1 MRTDTRKY
9 FKIGLRSAA
18 VAALYA
24 ATIHFSYAAEDQV
37 ARPDPSFTAVS
48 KPELP
53 GSVAFPPLT
62 PAPAEKA
69 SSVSRPDTAKPVERT
84 ASRPTDR
91 TETTPGVDPIKTA
104 GIVPGVFG
112 SAAIPMRNF
121 PVAGRWRKVFTEI
134 GNCDRGIDCGRRG
147 ASFAMLSLGIRDKK
161 FLDKLETVN
170 RVVNTM
176 IGYRKDKEIYG
187 GLDYWATPAETLAR
201 GIGDCEDFAILKM
214 AALIKAG
221 VPAQSMSLVVLQ
233 DRELKVFHAVLS
245 VATQSGNFI
254 LDNLYNDVRRDDTLK
269 SYVPLYSFST
279 DRAWIHGG
287 RPGSEQ
293 VAALSGDFTTIAP
306 GEGLQ

>member
-1 MRTDTRKY
+1 MPVT
-9 FKIGLRSAA
+9 A
-18 VAALYA
+18 A
-24 ATIHFSYAAEDQV
+24 ATAPVSRLDTAGLVKRKETAAAEV
-37 ARPDPSFTAVS
+37 
-48 KPELP
+48 
-53 GSVAFPPLT
+53 
-62 PAPAEKA
+62 
-69 SSVSRPDTAKPVERT
+69 
-84 ASRPTDR
+84 
-91 TETTPGVDPIKTA
+91 TEAAAGVDPIKTA

-121 PVAGRWRKVFTEI
+121 PVAGRWRKVFSEI

-147 ASFAMLSLGIRDKK
+147 ASFAMLSLGVRDKK

-221 VPAQSMSLVVLQ
+221 IPAQSMSLVVLQ

-254 LDNLYNDVRRDDTLK
+254 LDNLYNDVRRDDALK

>member
-1 MRTDTRKY
+1 MKATSNEY
-9 FKIGLRSAA
+9 ILRGIKLLATAAFVATTLQNAAASDDQTQSAVQMPA
-18 VAALYA
+18 LLGGVALRLPA
-24 ATIHFSYAAEDQV
+24 AAQATTS
-37 ARPDPSFTAVS
+37 PDPA
-48 KPELP
+48 
-53 GSVAFPPLT
+53 AD
-62 PAPAEKA
+62 A
-69 SSVSRPDTAKPVERT
+69 SGLVERSVQVV
-84 ASRPTDR
+84 ASA
-91 TETTPGVDPIKTA
+91 EAEEIAGVDPIQTS

-112 SAAIPMRNF
+112 SVAIPMRNF
-121 PVAGRWRKVFTEI
+121 PVAGRWRKVYGQI
-134 GNCDRGIDCGRRG
+134 GECTQGIACGKRG
-147 ASFAMLSLGIRDKK
+147 ASFAMLTVGVRDKK
-161 FLDKLETVN
+161 FLDKLATVN

-245 VATQSGNFI
+245 IATQSGNFI
-254 LDNLYNDVRRDDTLK
+254 LDNLYNDVRRDDELK

-287 RPGSEQ
+287 RPGSDQ

>member
-1 MRTDTRKY
+1 MKATSNKYIAHGIKLLATAALVATTLQNAAASDGQTQSAVRMPALLGGVALRLPAATRAATS
-9 FKIGLRSAA
+9 FDPAADASGLVERAVQVVASAA
-18 VAALYA
+18 
-24 ATIHFSYAAEDQV
+24 AEES
-37 ARPDPSFTAVS
+37 A
-48 KPELP
+48 
-53 GSVAFPPLT
+53 
-62 PAPAEKA
+62 
-69 SSVSRPDTAKPVERT
+69 
-84 ASRPTDR
+84 
-91 TETTPGVDPIKTA
+91 GVDPIQTS

-112 SAAIPMRNF
+112 SVAIPMRNF
-121 PVAGRWRKVFTEI
+121 PVAGRWRKVYSQI
-134 GNCDRGIDCGRRG
+134 GECTQGVACGKRG
-147 ASFAMLSLGIRDKK
+147 ASFAMLTVGVRDKK
-161 FLDKLETVN
+161 FLDKLATVN

-245 VATQSGNFI
+245 IATQSGNFI
-254 LDNLYNDVRRDDTLK
+254 LDNLYNDVRRDDELK

-287 RPGSEQ
+287 RPGSDQ